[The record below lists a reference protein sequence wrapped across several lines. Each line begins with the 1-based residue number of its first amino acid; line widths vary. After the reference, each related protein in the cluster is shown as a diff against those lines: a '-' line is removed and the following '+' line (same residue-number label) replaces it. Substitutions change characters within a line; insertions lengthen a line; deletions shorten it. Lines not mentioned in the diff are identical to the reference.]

1 VSGRDRVVSAP
12 DRVDAVVIG
21 AGPNGLTAAI
31 RLARAGRD
39 VLVLEATEQPGGGV
53 VSDQLTLPGFVHDTY
68 SSVYPAAAAS
78 PVFARMPLA
87 DHGLEWVHPEAAM
100 AHPMPDGRAGV
111 LHRDLD
117 RTAAALDEIHPGDGT
132 AWAGWARPYLDD
144 FEALRRTMLGGFP
157 PVIGAAKLAAA
168 FKVQGTLEFA
178 RLLLTSAEQ
187 LATDLFEGPH
197 AKAWLYGSVLHGDT
211 GAQEPGSAIAGAYLQ
226 LLGHDAGWPSPR
238 GGAGNLTAALVS
250 YLAALGGQVRTSAP
264 VERIVAADGRV
275 AGVVTAD
282 GTRVRA
288 PIVIADTSP
297 HQLLALAGDAMPEE
311 YARRLARFRYG
322 PGTVKVDWA
331 LDGPVPWTADVVRG
345 AGTVH
350 VGGEAEVVAQ
360 QAADIRAG
368 RAPEQPFLLFGQQSV
383 ADPTRAPVGKH
394 TAWAYTRVP
403 ASVAGTDAVLAHV
416 ERMTDQVERFAPGFR
431 DLVLSRHVQ
440 GPDALEA
447 GNVNLVRGD
456 VGGGTYRLDQVV
468 LRPIPSLVPYAT
480 PITGLWL
487 GSASTFPGG
496 AVHGVPG
503 WSAASYALARSRLP
517 W

>member
-1 VSGRDRVVSAP
+1 VTIT

-21 AGPNGLTAAI
+21 AGPNGLAAAI
-31 RLARAGRD
+31 RLARGGRD
-39 VLVLEATEQPGGGV
+39 VLVLEAADRPGGAV
-53 VSDQLTLPGFVHDTY
+53 TSEELTLPGFVHDTY
-68 SSVYPAAAAS
+68 SSVHPAGAAS

-87 DHGLEWVHPEAAM
+87 DHGLDWVHPEVAM

-117 RTAAALDEIHPGDGT
+117 RTAASLDELHPGDGT
-132 AWAGWARPYLDD
+132 AWADWARPYLDD
-144 FEALRRTMLGGFP
+144 FEALRHTMLGGFP
-157 PVIGAAKLAAA
+157 PVRGALELAAA
-168 FKVQGTLEFA
+168 FKVRGTLEFT

-187 LATDLFEGPH
+187 LADDLFEGPH
-197 AKAWLYGSVLHGDT
+197 ARAWLYGSVLHGDT
-211 GAQEPGSAIAGAYLQ
+211 GVQEPGSAIAGAYLQ
-226 LLGHDAGWPSPR
+226 LLGHAAGWPSPR
-238 GGAGNLTAALVS
+238 GGADRLTAALVS
-250 YLAALGGQVRTSAP
+250 YLGSLGGTVRTGAR
-264 VERIVAADGRV
+264 VERIVATGGRV
-275 AGVVTAD
+275 AGVIAAD
-282 GTRVRA
+282 GSRVRA
-288 PIVIADTSP
+288 DVVIADTSP
-297 HQLLALAGDAMPEE
+297 HQLLALAGEAMPDE

-331 LDGPVPWTADVVRG
+331 LDGPPPWTAEAARG

-350 VGGEAEVVAQ
+350 VGGEGEVVAQ
-360 QAADIRAG
+360 QAADIRAD
-368 RAPEQPFLLFGQQSV
+368 RAPDRPFLLFGQQSV
-383 ADPTRAPVGKH
+383 ADPTRAPAGKH

-403 ASVAGTDAVLAHV
+403 RSVAGPDAVRAHV

-431 DLVLSRHVQ
+431 DLILGRHVQ
-440 GPDALEA
+440 GPAALEA
-447 GNVNLVRGD
+447 GNRNLVRGD

-487 GSASTFPGG
+487 GSASAFPGG

-503 WSAASYALARSRLP
+503 WTAASYALARSRLP